1 MSGFVGASPSDIDI
15 DARTI
20 RIEDPNF
27 HRNPA
32 AEKAARKLPFKGR
45 TLATIVMFEPFKS
58 MFFESLADYLDVRP
72 TTDSDYLF
80 VSNERHTY
88 GEPLL
93 LLRNMNSLNR
103 SLNRALRKA
112 QVDLGTMSPA
122 TGAPYTSHSL
132 RHFYGVWA
140 RNFVYIPGRNQMGLT
155 LSEIKLLMG
164 HKDIRSTEKYARL
177 SEETVI
183 AEIES
188 AERMKALW
196 GRNPNIDQIRSAV
209 YAELAYDLSERIAA

>member
-1 MSGFVGASPSDIDI
+1 MLFRSIHNNTLTFGNTPKDAHAYAPGGIPGGKVKSSQVSRNFPTEHVLTLLNGIEDPECRCAAAMIAAGGLRHSEVWGIRRSDIDI

-103 SLNRALRKA
+103 SLNKIGRAH
-112 QVDLGTMSPA
+112 V
-122 TGAPYTSHSL
+122 
-132 RHFYGVWA
+132 
-140 RNFVYIPGRNQMGLT
+140 
-155 LSEIKLLMG
+155 
-164 HKDIRSTEKYARL
+164 
-177 SEETVI
+177 
-183 AEIES
+183 
-188 AERMKALW
+188 
-196 GRNPNIDQIRSAV
+196 
-209 YAELAYDLSERIAA
+209 